1 MQWKVQKLNS
11 DTPSSDKIHSDTNS
25 DGSDYTVVTAYSD
38 AVVVTLYSVVTR
50 FNSVYSVY
58 SVDNHSDSLY
68 SVVVRGLCELCVEF
82 FIVYSVNQQWGAC
95 GP

>member
-1 MQWKVQKLNS
+1 MC
-11 DTPSSDKIHSDTNS
+11 SDTNS
-25 DGSDYTVVTAYSD
+25 DSSDLSVVTLYSD
-38 AVVVTLYSVVTR
+38 ASSDSLYSVVTR

-82 FIVYSVNQQWGAC
+82 FIVYSVNQQLGAC

>member
-1 MQWKVQKLNS
+1 MCS
-11 DTPSSDKIHSDTNS
+11 DTSS
-25 DGSDYTVVTAYSD
+25 DGSDYTVVTPNSD

-58 SVDNHSDSLY
+58 SVLNHSDSLY

-82 FIVYSVNQQWGAC
+82 FIVYSVNQQ
-95 GP
+95 

>member
-1 MQWKVQKLNS
+1 MKGSKLNS
-11 DTPSSDKIHSDTNS
+11 DTPSSDQIHSDISS

-58 SVDNHSDSLY
+58 SVLNHSDSLY

-82 FIVYSVNQQWGAC
+82 FIVYSVNQQ
-95 GP
+95 

>member
-11 DTPSSDKIHSDTNS
+11 DTNSSDQIRSDTSS
-25 DGSDYTVVTAYSD
+25 DSSDYTVVTLYSD
-38 AVVVTLYSVVTR
+38 ASSDSLYSVVTR

-58 SVDNHSDSLY
+58 SVDNHLNSLY

-82 FIVYSVNQQWGAC
+82 FIVYSVNQQLGAA

>member
-1 MQWKVQKLNS
+1 VKGSKLNS
-11 DTPSSDKIHSDTNS
+11 DTPSSDKIHSDISS

-58 SVDNHSDSLY
+58 SVYSVDDHLDSVY

-82 FIVYSVNQQWGAC
+82 FIVYSVNQQ
-95 GP
+95 